1 MENLSRIYATVLG
14 CLFIV
19 STIKCNQP
27 QIVTAELKYEPNWKS
42 LDSRPLPDWY
52 DEAKI
57 GIFIHWG
64 VFSVP
69 SFGSEWFWADWK
81 SNSTQYVNYVEKNY
95 PPDFSYQEFAKDF
108 TAEFFEPTVWADLFK
123 NLVPT
128 YLITWIKEKWYVVLT
143 SKHHEGFT
151 LWPSEYSF
159 SWNAKDIGPHRDLVV
174 EYYLY
179 FLLNRDLSRAVRRA
193 GLTFGLYHSLYE
205 WFNPMYLADKAN
217 NFTSQVFVSN
227 KILPEMQEIIEKYE
241 PNVLW
246 SDGDWEAH
254 DSYWKATDFLA
265 WLYNESPV
273 KDTVVVNDRWGIDIP
288 CSHGDFYTCT
298 DRFNPGVLQ
307 KHKWEN
313 AMTIDKESWGFR
325 RNAPLSDYLTTHELL
340 QTLAETISC
349 GGNILI
355 NVGPTKEGTIA
366 PIFEERL
373 LDLGKWL
380 SINGEAIYGSKP
392 WIYQNDSLTTD
403 VWYTQKQNSVYAIVL
418 NWPTNN
424 ILTLESVVQL
434 FSSPKTS
441 VTLLGNDI
449 LNWNLTQPSRNEVNI
464 VFPDKAGV
472 KSESAWI
479 LKIQAQNSTEH

>member
-1 MENLSRIYATVLG
+1 MSPIGKVWIQD
-14 CLFIV
+14 LFLI
-19 STIKCNQP
+19 
-27 QIVTAELKYEPNWKS
+27 A
-42 LDSRPLPDWY
+42 
-52 DEAKI
+52 
-57 GIFIHWG
+57 
-64 VFSVP
+64 
-69 SFGSEWFWADWK
+69 
-81 SNSTQYVNYVEKNY
+81 NSTQYVNYVEKNY

-123 NLVPT
+123 
-128 YLITWIKEKWYVVLT
+128 KSGAKYVL
-143 SKHHEGFT
+143 ECQRY
-151 LWPSEYSF
+151 W
-159 SWNAKDIGPHRDLVV
+159 PHRDIVG
-174 EYYLY
+174 
-179 FLLNRDLSRAVRRA
+179 DLSRAVRKA

-241 PNVLW
+241 PDVLW

-355 NVGPTKEGTIA
+355 NVGPTKEGIIA

-434 FSSPKTS
+434 LAHQNKCYFIRERYFELEFDTAF
-441 VTLLGNDI
+441 
-449 LNWNLTQPSRNEVNI
+449 QER
-464 VFPDKAGV
+464 
-472 KSESAWI
+472 SEYCVPR
-479 LKIQAQNSTEH
+479 